1 MPDKTLQVL
10 CELMIDWESQARD
23 LYLKFAN
30 LFSNDPKISE
40 FWLQLSKD
48 ESRHIDILK
57 DILNKIPREKL
68 LMDVS
73 NEKWNSL
80 TRVEGLIKEVSS
92 KKIQTLNDAYE
103 MAHQLETSEMNILLK
118 MLVNEYL
125 PDEEG
130 YKFIFSDVTEHI
142 EKLMRFGKEYQLSQ
156 RKHINSRNIK

>member
-1 MPDKTLQVL
+1 MPDKTLQML
-10 CELMIDWESQARD
+10 CKLMIDWESQARD
-23 LYLKFAN
+23 LYLNFAN
-30 LFSNDPKISE
+30 LFSYDPKISE

-48 ESRHIDILK
+48 ESGHIDVLT
-57 DILNKIPREKL
+57 DILNKTPREKL
-68 LMDVS
+68 LMELS

-80 TRVEGLIKEVSS
+80 TRVEGLIKEAST

-103 MAHQLETSEMNILLK
+103 IAHQLETSEMNILLK

-142 EKLMRFGKEYQLSQ
+142 EKLMKFGKEYTQSY
-156 RKHINSRNIK
+156 RKLIHARSS